1 MSVKDIV
8 TLALMSLGVF
18 FMLAGALGLLRLPDL
33 YMRMSATTKSSTLGV
48 AFMLLA
54 TAVYFGE
61 IGVGIRVLATI
72 AFLMLTAP
80 IAAHMIARA
89 AYIRGVKLWPGTVDE
104 LKGMYDIERDVL
116 TSKPPARREAAP
128 AAPPAEAAE

>member
-1 MSVKDIV
+1 MSLKDIL

-54 TAVYFGE
+54 TAVYFWE
-61 IGVGIRVLATI
+61 IGVGIRALATI
-72 AFLMLTAP
+72 TFLMLTAP

-104 LKGMYDIERDVL
+104 LKGMYDVEQGIL
-116 TSKPPARREAAP
+116 ISKPPTRQEVVP
-128 AAPPAEAAE
+128 AAPPAETTE